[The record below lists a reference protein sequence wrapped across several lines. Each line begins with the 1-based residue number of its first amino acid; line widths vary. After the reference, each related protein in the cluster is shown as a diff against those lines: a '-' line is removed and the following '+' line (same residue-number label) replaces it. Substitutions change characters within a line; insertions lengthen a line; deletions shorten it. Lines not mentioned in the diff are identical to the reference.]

1 MYAWGGTLDNI
12 VGQTDSNVS
21 YQNTSGGGGGGGSGA
36 TTSGGQNKQGVIDM
50 HAYRNADAMAAS
62 NSRQ

>member
-21 YQNTSGGGGGGGSGA
+21 YQNTSGGGGSGA

-50 HAYRNADAMAAS
+50 HSYRNADAMTAS